1 MSSSL
6 HNHTEYSI
14 LDGFGHPE
22 EYLKKAKEIGLKAF
36 AITEHGNEYSWVYF
50 DELKKNYPEIK
61 MIYGVEFYEC
71 FDHLQKEKDNKY
83 FHLIALAKN
92 EAGRIA
98 LNELVTK
105 SNFEGFYFKPRVDLE
120 MMKPYAEN
128 LIVSSACLASKFSKE
143 QDEEKCV
150 EYIEEYKE
158 IFPHFYL
165 EMQSHDT
172 ADQKAYNQKILKLAH
187 WTNTPFIITTDS
199 HAATKE
205 DLKYQ
210 GYHVK
215 IARDSET
222 ESEIYS
228 GCYMQTDEEI
238 HAIMD
243 SQIGRENVTVAL
255 EETDRIADLIE
266 EVNMPFQSPQ
276 LPTYPLPEGYTDNAA
291 FLRDLCEKGW
301 GTRHIDEMSEEEQK
315 IRRERLEYELG
326 IIHQMGFDGYFLI
339 VWDFIN
345 YAKSHD
351 IIVGDGRGCF
361 TKDALIWCKDKL
373 KTIDAVDVGDEV
385 LSADG
390 NFHKVLKTFK
400 YNINEPTIEFTYK
413 QQGSSRKKY
422 VNRCTMDH
430 HVLVH
435 RDGKNEYVPAKSL
448 KVGDLLCSPKVK
460 SNQNAPYIEIDLNDY
475 NFQGFKY
482 DDNYIYEETNVN
494 KSYPYSPGE
503 LSLQG
508 RYSKC
513 CFQRLIS
520 NWPYDEN
527 STPNTKIVKWLLDN
541 TPFKSLDEYCLYAQ
555 KNNKN
560 YRKIPRKIVIDEN
573 VNYFFGIMYG
583 DGWVRKRTNEFGLAV
598 HAENHK
604 NTFNKQSFYD
614 FCGSV
619 GLDENDIT
627 IRPSKTTKCIQY
639 VVSSNVIHNFLKS
652 MLFVSEKHSLK
663 QFNCDLLNQRLSCL
677 ESFYQGLFSTDGS
690 GSFVEGKKCFDNT
703 SSGLISAFKT
713 INSQMGYEPMAL
725 DVRLSH
731 DDNRGYHSVE
741 SYKLRNIVNRQIPFK
756 NDADFWYLPVESV
769 KAIDSEPILV
779 YDLSVAEEHNFVINN
794 VVVHNSGGGSLVN
807 YLIGISELDPIEYDL
822 IFERFLNP
830 ERVSM
835 PDIDI
840 DFADRESIIN
850 YLCQKYGDDKVCQVI
865 NFSYITPIVAI
876 KDVGRVLGIPYYI
889 CEKISK
895 KFAYPTFDECVQNS
909 PDLYEK
915 YAEYGE
921 LFEIAAHISGRVR
934 NVSIHAGGVGIVDTK
949 ITDYMAMKLG
959 GNGEHVIQVDKRKIE
974 EIGIIK
980 FDILGVAT
988 LGVVQEVKKAVG
1000 LTDWDLSV
1008 ANPAFIH
1015 DEKMYK
1021 LLQEAKTNGVFQVES
1036 SGMKDLL
1043 VRLKPTSLEDVSAVL
1058 ALYRPDSMSMLE
1070 DYIYYKHHP
1079 TEVKYWHPDM
1089 EPLLNKTYGCIIY
1102 QEEIMDIVRVFGGR
1116 SRGGADL
1123 FRKAIGKKNV
1133 ELVKKES
1140 EKLYSEILIQG
1151 YEEWLAKQISDY
1163 LAKMGGYSFNKCVSG
1178 DTKLVR
1184 ISQQKNQFLPTV
1196 AEMYRIKNDRK
1207 YAVQTGHSNLHRK
1220 YLKTY
1225 GFSLSMDKDGRVR
1238 KNRIVDIRYSGMR
1251 EVFQITTES
1260 GAKVKATDN
1269 HKIPTSHGVKLL
1281 KELKIG
1287 DELFV
1292 IGDYEV
1298 CKNTYNLTDGNFE
1311 SNCPK
1316 IGEMGFQFKEYSVT
1330 NNYNNTKAEKKGQQ
1344 CSCEI
1349 CGKPYD
1355 ENARFELHHKD
1366 FDRTNNDCDNF
1377 SWLCASC
1384 HKKEHYRKNN
1394 RKKSYQK
1401 GYPTKLEKIISIE
1414 SVGVTETYDVEME
1427 APNHNFTVE
1436 SGIIVCNSHS
1446 ALYSILTL
1454 KTAYLKAHYPA
1465 HFFCALL
1472 NQNKGNYGTI
1482 NKYILDAK
1490 DFGVEVLPP
1499 KINLSS
1505 NNFTVQNGKILFGFE
1520 AVNGIGKQLA
1530 DKIIEQ
1536 RKISKFTG
1544 FKDFLERV
1552 APSAKQVVYL
1562 TKAGAFPAKD
1572 KQNFLLKY
1580 AKSLFPVR
1588 SYEPVSSLPKLSI
1601 LKEKFGIDTDVIKDK
1616 EERLRLYNQAREHDF
1631 NIQQVN
1637 KYQTHMS
1644 DFAEKYLPDPAFW
1657 EFEALSVF
1665 IQNNPFEEAYQYI
1678 SKTFDDIDEGEECI
1692 VVGVISNVQKKKD
1705 RNKNQY
1711 AFINLYSAFG
1721 LVELTCWHSQF
1732 KKFEELIKRGT
1743 QIAVLA
1749 EKKTDKA
1756 IVIEMKSYQSWLKS
1770 RHILKE

>member
-128 LIVSSACLASKFSKE
+128 LIVSSACLASKLSRE

-243 SQIGRENVTVAL
+243 SQIGLENVTVAL

-301 GTRHIDEMSEEEQK
+301 ETRHIDEMSEEEQK

-351 IIVGDGRGCF
+351 IIVGDGRG
-361 TKDALIWCKDKL
+361 
-373 KTIDAVDVGDEV
+373 
-385 LSADG
+385 
-390 NFHKVLKTFK
+390 
-400 YNINEPTIEFTYK
+400 
-413 QQGSSRKKY
+413 
-422 VNRCTMDH
+422 
-430 HVLVH
+430 
-435 RDGKNEYVPAKSL
+435 
-448 KVGDLLCSPKVK
+448 
-460 SNQNAPYIEIDLNDY
+460 
-475 NFQGFKY
+475 
-482 DDNYIYEETNVN
+482 
-494 KSYPYSPGE
+494 
-503 LSLQG
+503 
-508 RYSKC
+508 
-513 CFQRLIS
+513 
-520 NWPYDEN
+520 
-527 STPNTKIVKWLLDN
+527 
-541 TPFKSLDEYCLYAQ
+541 
-555 KNNKN
+555 
-560 YRKIPRKIVIDEN
+560 
-573 VNYFFGIMYG
+573 
-583 DGWVRKRTNEFGLAV
+583 
-598 HAENHK
+598 
-604 NTFNKQSFYD
+604 
-614 FCGSV
+614 
-619 GLDENDIT
+619 
-627 IRPSKTTKCIQY
+627 
-639 VVSSNVIHNFLKS
+639 
-652 MLFVSEKHSLK
+652 
-663 QFNCDLLNQRLSCL
+663 
-677 ESFYQGLFSTDGS
+677 
-690 GSFVEGKKCFDNT
+690 
-703 SSGLISAFKT
+703 
-713 INSQMGYEPMAL
+713 
-725 DVRLSH
+725 
-731 DDNRGYHSVE
+731 
-741 SYKLRNIVNRQIPFK
+741 
-756 NDADFWYLPVESV
+756 
-769 KAIDSEPILV
+769 
-779 YDLSVAEEHNFVINN
+779 
-794 VVVHNSGGGSLVN
+794 SGGGSLVN

-850 YLCQKYGDDKVCQVI
+850 YLCQKYGDDRVCQVI

-876 KDVGRVLGIPYYI
+876 KDVGRVLGVPYYI

-1123 FRKAIGKKNV
+1123 FRKAVAKKNL

-1140 EKLYSEILIQG
+1140 EKLYSEILVQG
-1151 YEEWLAKQISDY
+1151 YKEWLAKQISDY

-1196 AEMYRIKNDRK
+1196 AEMYRIKNDKK
-1207 YAVQTGHSNLHRK
+1207 YAVQTGHSNLHHK

-1269 HKIPTSHGVKLL
+1269 HKIPTSNGIKLL

-1287 DELFV
+1287 DELFL

-1330 NNYNNTKAEKKGQQ
+1330 NNYNNTKAEKKSQR
-1344 CSCEI
+1344 CNCEI

-1355 ENARFELHHKD
+1355 ESARFELHHKD

-1427 APNHNFTVE
+1427 APNHNFAVE

-1552 APSAKQVVYL
+1552 APSVKQVVYL

-1588 SYEPVSSLPKLSI
+1588 LYEPVSSLPKLSI
-1601 LKEKFGIDTDVIKDK
+1601 LKEKFGINTDVIKDK

-1631 NIQQVN
+1631 NVQQVN

-1705 RNKNQY
+1705 RNKTQY

>member
-71 FDHLQKEKDNKY
+71 FNHLQKEKDNKY

-128 LIVSSACLASKFSKE
+128 LIVSSACLASKLSRE

-243 SQIGRENVTVAL
+243 PQIGRENVTVAL

-276 LPTYPLPEGYTDNAA
+276 LPTYPLPEGYTDNAT

-301 GTRHIDEMSEEEQK
+301 KTRHVDEMTEEEQK
-315 IRRERLEYELG
+315 VRRERLEYELG

-373 KTIDAVDVGDEV
+373 KTIDTVDVGDEV

-460 SNQNAPYIEIDLNDY
+460 SNQNISCVEIDLNDHD
-475 NFQGFKY
+475 FQEFKQDAGF
-482 DDNYIYEETNVN
+482 
-494 KSYPYSPGE
+494 
-503 LSLQG
+503 L
-508 RYSKC
+508 
-513 CFQRLIS
+513 
-520 NWPYDEN
+520 
-527 STPNTKIVKWLLDN
+527 
-541 TPFKSLDEYCLYAQ
+541 
-555 KNNKN
+555 
-560 YRKIPRKIVIDEN
+560 
-573 VNYFFGIMYG
+573 
-583 DGWVRKRTNEFGLAV
+583 
-598 HAENHK
+598 
-604 NTFNKQSFYD
+604 
-614 FCGSV
+614 
-619 GLDENDIT
+619 
-627 IRPSKTTKCIQY
+627 
-639 VVSSNVIHNFLKS
+639 
-652 MLFVSEKHSLK
+652 
-663 QFNCDLLNQRLSCL
+663 
-677 ESFYQGLFSTDGS
+677 
-690 GSFVEGKKCFDNT
+690 
-703 SSGLISAFKT
+703 
-713 INSQMGYEPMAL
+713 
-725 DVRLSH
+725 
-731 DDNRGYHSVE
+731 
-741 SYKLRNIVNRQIPFK
+741 
-756 NDADFWYLPVESV
+756 YLPVEAV
-769 KAIDSEPILV
+769 TTIDSEPVPV

-1000 LTDWDLSV
+1000 LTDWNLSV

-1207 YAVQTGHSNLHRK
+1207 YAVQMDHLHLHKK
-1220 YLKTY
+1220 YSKTY

-1269 HKIPTSHGVKLL
+1269 HKIPTSHGIKLL

-1330 NNYNNTKAEKKGQQ
+1330 NNYNNTKAEKKGQR

-1355 ENARFELHHKD
+1355 ENARFELHHKN

-1427 APNHNFTVE
+1427 APNHNFAVE

-1552 APSAKQVVYL
+1552 APSVKQVVYL

-1601 LKEKFGIDTDVIKDK
+1601 LKEKFGIDTDVIRDK

>member
-1 MSSSL
+1 M
-6 HNHTEYSI
+6 
-14 LDGFGHPE
+14 
-22 EYLKKAKEIGLKAF
+22 LK
-36 AITEHGNEYSWVYF
+36 
-50 DELKKNYPEIK
+50 
-61 MIYGVEFYEC
+61 
-71 FDHLQKEKDNKY
+71 
-83 FHLIALAKN
+83 
-92 EAGRIA
+92 
-98 LNELVTK
+98 
-105 SNFEGFYFKPRVDLE
+105 
-120 MMKPYAEN
+120 
-128 LIVSSACLASKFSKE
+128 
-143 QDEEKCV
+143 
-150 EYIEEYKE
+150 
-158 IFPHFYL
+158 
-165 EMQSHDT
+165 
-172 ADQKAYNQKILKLAH
+172 
-187 WTNTPFIITTDS
+187 
-199 HAATKE
+199 
-205 DLKYQ
+205 
-210 GYHVK
+210 
-215 IARDSET
+215 
-222 ESEIYS
+222 
-228 GCYMQTDEEI
+228 
-238 HAIMD
+238 
-243 SQIGRENVTVAL
+243 
-255 EETDRIADLIE
+255 
-266 EVNMPFQSPQ
+266 
-276 LPTYPLPEGYTDNAA
+276 
-291 FLRDLCEKGW
+291 
-301 GTRHIDEMSEEEQK
+301 
-315 IRRERLEYELG
+315 
-326 IIHQMGFDGYFLI
+326 
-339 VWDFIN
+339 
-345 YAKSHD
+345 
-351 IIVGDGRGCF
+351 
-361 TKDALIWCKDKL
+361 
-373 KTIDAVDVGDEV
+373 
-385 LSADG
+385 
-390 NFHKVLKTFK
+390 
-400 YNINEPTIEFTYK
+400 
-413 QQGSSRKKY
+413 
-422 VNRCTMDH
+422 
-430 HVLVH
+430 
-435 RDGKNEYVPAKSL
+435 
-448 KVGDLLCSPKVK
+448 
-460 SNQNAPYIEIDLNDY
+460 
-475 NFQGFKY
+475 
-482 DDNYIYEETNVN
+482 
-494 KSYPYSPGE
+494 
-503 LSLQG
+503 
-508 RYSKC
+508 
-513 CFQRLIS
+513 
-520 NWPYDEN
+520 
-527 STPNTKIVKWLLDN
+527 
-541 TPFKSLDEYCLYAQ
+541 
-555 KNNKN
+555 
-560 YRKIPRKIVIDEN
+560 
-573 VNYFFGIMYG
+573 
-583 DGWVRKRTNEFGLAV
+583 
-598 HAENHK
+598 
-604 NTFNKQSFYD
+604 
-614 FCGSV
+614 
-619 GLDENDIT
+619 
-627 IRPSKTTKCIQY
+627 
-639 VVSSNVIHNFLKS
+639 
-652 MLFVSEKHSLK
+652 
-663 QFNCDLLNQRLSCL
+663 
-677 ESFYQGLFSTDGS
+677 
-690 GSFVEGKKCFDNT
+690 
-703 SSGLISAFKT
+703 
-713 INSQMGYEPMAL
+713 
-725 DVRLSH
+725 
-731 DDNRGYHSVE
+731 
-741 SYKLRNIVNRQIPFK
+741 
-756 NDADFWYLPVESV
+756 
-769 KAIDSEPILV
+769 
-779 YDLSVAEEHNFVINN
+779 
-794 VVVHNSGGGSLVN
+794 
-807 YLIGISELDPIEYDL
+807 
-822 IFERFLNP
+822 
-830 ERVSM
+830 
-835 PDIDI
+835 DIDI

-850 YLCQKYGDDKVCQVI
+850 YLCQKYGDDRVCQVI

-876 KDVGRVLGIPYYI
+876 KDVGRVLGVPYYI

-1140 EKLYSEILIQG
+1140 EKLYSEILVQG

-1178 DTKLVR
+1178 DTR
-1184 ISQQKNQFLPTV
+1184 IWGTYSTKSDFAPTV
-1196 AEMYRIKNDRK
+1196 AEMYKLKQDEQYARETDHFALHCK
-1207 YAVQTGHSNLHRK
+1207 YTQ
-1220 YLKTY
+1220 TY
-1225 GFSLSMDKDGRVR
+1225 GASLSLGDDGRLH
-1238 KNRIVDIRYSGMR
+1238 KNKIVDIRPSGIR
-1251 EVFQITTES
+1251 EVFKVTTES
-1260 GAKVKATDN
+1260 GATIKTTSN
-1269 HKIPTSHGVKLL
+1269 HKFPTPNG
-1281 KELKIG
+1281 
-1287 DELFV
+1287 
-1292 IGDYEV
+1292 
-1298 CKNTYNLTDGNFE
+1298 
-1311 SNCPK
+1311 
-1316 IGEMGFQFKEYSVT
+1316 
-1330 NNYNNTKAEKKGQQ
+1330 EKKLSDLCVG
-1344 CSCEI
+1344 
-1349 CGKPYD
+1349 
-1355 ENARFELHHKD
+1355 NELYLMGGE
-1366 FDRTNNDCDNF
+1366 C
-1377 SWLCASC
+1377 
-1384 HKKEHYRKNN
+1384 KKC
-1394 RKKSYQK
+1394 KKCI
-1401 GYPTKLEKIISIE
+1401 GLHCTLIDIPIRMERIISIK
-1414 SVGVTETYDVEME
+1414 SIGMTETYDVEME
-1427 APNHNFTVE
+1427 APNHNFVVE
-1436 SGIIVCNSHS
+1436 SGIVTCNSHS

-1536 RKISKFTG
+1536 RKVSKFTG

-1552 APSAKQVVYL
+1552 VPSAKQVVYL

-1601 LKEKFGIDTDVIKDK
+1601 LKEKFGIDTDVIKNK

-1637 KYQTHMS
+1637 KYQIHMS